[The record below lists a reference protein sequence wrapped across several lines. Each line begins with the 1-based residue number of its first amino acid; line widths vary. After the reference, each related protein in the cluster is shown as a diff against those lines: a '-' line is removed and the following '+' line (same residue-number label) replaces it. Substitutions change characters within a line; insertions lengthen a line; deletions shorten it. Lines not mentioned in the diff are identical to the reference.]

1 MEKEIRQKPAFHW
14 AWMILVVCF
23 LNLFINYGIRLGY
36 SIVLPE
42 IIRTM
47 GLTRR
52 QGGDIFNAFFFAYIG
67 LSPFAGYLTDR
78 FGARRI
84 ISLFGGLLGIGTFLL
99 GTANSYWQGCFFFA
113 LVGMGAS
120 AMWTPSLTIVQKW
133 FSLERRGMA
142 LGILTTGS
150 GLGFAV
156 MGKVFPIIVETWNWR
171 YCWYFL
177 GLAAVFMV
185 LVNAVLLRSKPED
198 MGLQPWGG
206 GLRRGLPSQS
216 PSEIP
221 KAKTRYSEILTTS
234 RFWIIG
240 FSYLLIAAC
249 VYAVTTYL
257 VDYARYNLGF
267 PYEKA
272 SSLAIIHGLGQ
283 IAGVLIIP
291 LISDYIGRRW
301 MICLSNIF
309 MAASIASIIISGANE
324 LWLPVSVGIFG
335 AFFGATFPLYGACG
349 GDYFRKEL
357 MGSVI
362 GAWIP
367 FYGLGAI
374 GGNRMAGYLRDVTGS
389 FFIPFLIAILMALVA
404 SLLMIFVKY
413 QRIPEGVSLTTKA
426 S

>member
-1 MEKEIRQKPAFHW
+1 MAEEVRQDRTIHW
-14 AWMILVVCF
+14 AWVILMVCF

-52 QGGDIFNAFFFAYIG
+52 QGGDIFNAFFFSYIS
-67 LSPFAGYLTDR
+67 LSPFVGYLTDR

-99 GTANSYWQGCFFFA
+99 GTANSYWQGCAFFA
-113 LVGMGAS
+113 IVGMGAS
-120 AMWTPSLTIVQKW
+120 AMWTPTLTIVQRW
-133 FSLERRGMA
+133 FSLKRRGMA
-142 LGILTTGS
+142 LGILTVGS
-150 GLGFAV
+150 GFGLAV
-156 MGKVFPIIVETWNWR
+156 MGKVFPLIVAEWNWR

-177 GLAAVFMV
+177 GVAALLMV
-185 LVNAVLLRSKPED
+185 LANAVLLRSKPED
-198 MGLQPWGG
+198 MGLQPWDEE
-206 GLRRGLPSQS
+206 LKDASVSQAQR
-216 PSEIP
+216 EIP
-221 KAKTRYSEILTTS
+221 ITTKPYSEILSTS

-240 FSYLLIAAC
+240 FSYLFIAAC
-249 VYAVTTYL
+249 VYSVTTYM

-272 SSLAIIHGLGQ
+272 SSLATIHGLGQ
-283 IAGVLIIP
+283 IVGVLIIP
-291 LISDYIGRRW
+291 LISDYIGRRLT
-301 MICLSNIF
+301 IILSNTL
-309 MAASIASIIISGANE
+309 MAASIASIILSGPNPF
-324 LWLPVSVGIFG
+324 WLPASVGIFG

-367 FYGLGAI
+367 FYGVGAI

-389 FFIPFLIAILMALVA
+389 FIIPFLIAILMALVA
-404 SLLMIFVKY
+404 SSLMFFVRY
-413 QRIPEGVSLTTKA
+413 QRASEGVPLTPKP